1 MMNRI
6 VEVLGLTANE
16 AMLASAADRHK
27 DSYLADY

>member
-1 MMNRI
+1 MNRI